1 MFKLFINTILL
12 FIFTKTVNSAAL
24 ECDVDDY
31 LIKNLSVIT
40 INSVNLE
47 IKPLT
52 SLDEIPPFISIKI
65 DNHFSDRAQSSQ
77 LTSKPLKMYI
87 SPDVYFYLKPS
98 GNGYMDGFY
107 IIRNGDYVTK
117 LDSYCSV
124 NIFSNYQSDF
134 IQFDKEESLDE
145 L

>member
-1 MFKLFINTILL
+1 MIKLFISTILL
-12 FIFTKTVNSAAL
+12 FIFTKNLNAAAL

-31 LIKNLSVIT
+31 LIQNLNVIS
-40 INSVNLE
+40 INRVDLE
-47 IKPLT
+47 IKPLV

-134 IQFDKEESLDE
+134 IQFDKEESLDG

>member
-31 LIKNLSVIT
+31 LIQNLSVIT

-47 IKPLT
+47 IKPLV

-65 DNHFSDRAQSSQ
+65 DNHFSDWAQSSQ
-77 LTSKPLKMYI
+77 LKGKPLKMNI
-87 SPDVYFYLKPS
+87 SPDIYFYLKPS

>member
-40 INSVNLE
+40 INSADLE